1 LLFDDTLSTLTVLKQ
16 RGFILGVVT
25 NRHYGGRPFY
35 EDLQV
40 MGLLE
45 YFEYDQMAISAD
57 LGFRKP
63 HPDIFMYALNRL
75 NVLPEEAAMVGDSL
89 KADMVGAKMLNM
101 LSIWKPKAPMRQ
113 AANVAWMS
121 SYNASREHQ
130 MQSSVGQNVETL
142 FDEAPPNILVSEDKN
157 GFTDDHLLTYVQNRD
172 NTKQHQLPDDIKPD
186 MIIENLSE
194 LLRIF

>member
-1 LLFDDTLSTLTVLKQ
+1 
-16 RGFILGVVT
+16 
-25 NRHYGGRPFY
+25 
-35 EDLQV
+35 
-40 MGLLE
+40 MGLLD

-75 NVLPEEAAMVGDSL
+75 NVLPEETAMVGDSL
-89 KADMVGAKMLNM
+89 QADIVGAKMLNM
-101 LSIWKPKAPMRQ
+101 LSIWKPKAPLRQ
-113 AANVAWMS
+113 DAKVAWMS

-142 FDEAPPNILVSEDKN
+142 FDEAPPNVLIHEDKN
-157 GFTDDHLLTYVQNRD
+157 GFTDDNLLAYVQNRD

-186 MIIENLSE
+186 MVIENLSE